1 VANSNLLSIKKW
13 RGNVADNLPKTLTD
27 DPLIIKALL
36 DNSLDSITLIDRQ
49 GLIAYQSP
57 SCEDLTG
64 FMPSELLNTPMVDFI
79 HPDDIDVVTS
89 RLADVLS
96 GPSATEILR
105 IKVKSKQEL
114 WVDIEVVTRHFSTDG
129 FVGAICNSRGT
140 TEKLRMLSELRST
153 YQVLLKMFESS
164 QIMLSISNLAT
175 GKFTHVNP
183 AWVQG
188 LGFSSEQALGST
200 ADTLG
205 IWGSEENRD
214 NVIRSLTSKGFL
226 RDHEATLYRRGGK
239 ALSTIFNAEILEVD
253 GDRHILFSARDMTEN
268 IKIQNQLRQSMKM
281 EALGQMTGG
290 VAHDFNNLLNVVQ
303 SGTELLADLIPEQ
316 PGASDIQNSVQRAID
331 RGVALTHQLLAFSRR
346 QHLQPQSIDISQR
359 VDTMMPLLAT
369 TMGDNIEIALTKNP
383 ALWSCEVDPTQLETA
398 VINLALNARDAM
410 PQGGQLQIELGNV
423 LDETTPNSPM
433 HGDYVFISL
442 TDNGAGMTPIHVDQ
456 AFEPFFTTKDIGKG
470 TGLGL
475 TMVFGFIRQSGG
487 HVDLHSEK
495 GTGTTVTLMLP
506 RSTKVSATNQSRS
519 QTSLPRGNGEHI
531 LLLEDDHDLR
541 ALTQRI
547 LKNLKYEVFEASNE
561 AEVTS
566 LLAQDIHFDLMVSD
580 VLLPGPLKG
589 PQIAQKVLQQQ
600 PHLKIMFISGYVEG
614 SSEIEIPDVMASS
627 FLAKPF
633 SQKALAEAVATLL
646 SQGTV

>member
-1 VANSNLLSIKKW
+1 
-13 RGNVADNLPKTLTD
+13 VADNQPTKLTD

-36 DNSLDSITLIDRQ
+36 DNSLDTITLIDRQ
-49 GLIAYQSP
+49 GLMAYQSP

-64 FMPSELLNTPMVDFI
+64 FMPSELLNTPVADFI
-79 HPDDIDVVTS
+79 HPDNLEAVTS
-89 RLADVLS
+89 VLADVLS
-96 GPSATEILR
+96 GPSATVVLI
-105 IKVKSKQEL
+105 IKVKSKQEV
-114 WVDIEVVTRHFSTDG
+114 WVDIEVVTRHFSIDG
-129 FVGAICNSRGT
+129 FVGAICNSRRI

-153 YQVLLKMFESS
+153 NQVLLKTFEAS
-164 QIMLSISNLAT
+164 QIMLSISHLAS

-183 AWVQG
+183 AWVQA

-205 IWGSEENRD
+205 IWGSEENRA
-214 NVIRSLTSKGFL
+214 NIIRSLTSKGFL
-226 RDHEATLYRRGGK
+226 RNHEATLYRRDGK
-239 ALSTIFNAEILEVD
+239 ALSTIFNAEILDVD
-253 GDRHILFSARDMTEN
+253 GDHHILFSARDITEN
-268 IKIQNQLRQSMKM
+268 LKIENQLRQSMKM
-281 EALGQMTGG
+281 EALGQMTGS

-316 PGASDIQNSVQRAID
+316 SGASDIQSSVQRAID

-359 VDTMMPLLAT
+359 VDTMTPLLAT
-369 TMGDNIEIALTKNP
+369 TMGDNVEIALTKDR
-383 ALWSCEVDPTQLETA
+383 ALWSCEVDPTQFETA

-410 PQGGQLQIELGNV
+410 PQGGQLTIELGNV
-423 LDETTPNSPM
+423 LDGTMPNSPM

-442 TDNGAGMTPIHVDQ
+442 TDNGAGMTPAHVDQ
-456 AFEPFFTTKDIGKG
+456 AFEPFFTTKETGKG

-475 TMVFGFIRQSGG
+475 SMVFGFIRQSGG
-487 HVDLHSEK
+487 HIDLHSEQ

-506 RSTKVSATNQSRS
+506 RSTKISATSQSRS

-531 LLLEDDHDLR
+531 LLLEDDQDLR

-561 AEVTS
+561 AEVAS

-580 VLLPGPLKG
+580 VLLPGQLKG

-633 SQKALAEAVATLL
+633 SQKALAEAVAKLL

>member
-1 VANSNLLSIKKW
+1 VENNQSKK
-13 RGNVADNLPKTLTD
+13 LTD
-27 DPLIIKALL
+27 DPVVIKAML
-36 DNSLDSITLIDRQ
+36 DNSLDTITLIDRQ

-57 SCEDLTG
+57 SCKDLTG
-64 FMPSELLNTPMVDFI
+64 FMPSELLNKPLADFI
-79 HPDDIDVVTS
+79 HPDNLEAVTS
-89 RLADVLS
+89 TLADVLP
-96 GPSATEILR
+96 GPSATVVLEI
-105 IKVKSKQEL
+105 KFKSKQEL

-129 FVGAICNSRGT
+129 FVGAICNSRRT
-140 TEKLRMLSELRST
+140 TEKMRMLSELRST
-153 YQVLLKMFESS
+153 NQVLLKTFEVS
-164 QIMLSISNLAT
+164 QIMLSISHLAT

-183 AWVQG
+183 AWVQS
-188 LGFSSEQALGST
+188 LGFSREQALGST
-200 ADTLG
+200 ADILG
-205 IWGSEENRD
+205 IWGSAENRA
-214 NVIRSLTSKGFL
+214 NIIRSLTSKGFL
-226 RDHEATLYRRGGK
+226 RNHEATLYSRDGK
-239 ALSTIFNAEILEVD
+239 ALSGIINAEILEVG

-268 IKIQNQLRQSMKM
+268 RKIENQLRQSMKM
-281 EALGQMTGG
+281 EALGQLTGG

-316 PGASDIQNSVQRAID
+316 SGASDIQNSVQRAID

-359 VDTMMPLLAT
+359 VEAMMPLLAT
-369 TMGDNIEIALTKNP
+369 TMGDNVEIAITKNP
-383 ALWSCEVDPTQLETA
+383 ALWGCQVDPTQLETA

-423 LDETTPNSPM
+423 LGGTKPNSPM

-442 TDNGAGMTPIHVDQ
+442 TDNGTGMIPAHVDQ
-456 AFEPFFTTKDIGKG
+456 AFEPFFTTKEIGKG

-475 TMVFGFIRQSGG
+475 SMVFGFIRQSGG
-487 HVDLHSEK
+487 QVDLRSEQ

-506 RSTKVSATNQSRS
+506 RGTKVSATSQSRS
-519 QTSLPRGNGEHI
+519 QPSLPRGNGEHI
-531 LLLEDDHDLR
+531 LLLEDDQDLR

-633 SQKALAEAVATLL
+633 SQRALAEAVATLL
-646 SQGTV
+646 SQ

>member
-1 VANSNLLSIKKW
+1 VAENQPKK
-13 RGNVADNLPKTLTD
+13 LTD

-36 DNSLDSITLIDRQ
+36 DNSLDAITLIDRQ

-64 FMPSELLNTPMVDFI
+64 FMPSELLNTPVADFI
-79 HPDDIDVVTS
+79 HPDNLEAVTS
-89 RLADVLS
+89 VLADVLS
-96 GPSATEILR
+96 GPSATNILM

-114 WVDIEVVTRHFSTDG
+114 WVDIEVVTRHFSVGG
-129 FVGAICNSRGT
+129 FVGAICNSRRT
-140 TEKLRMLSELRST
+140 TEKLRILSELRST
-153 YQVLLKMFESS
+153 NQVLLKTFEAS
-164 QIMLSISNLAT
+164 QILLSISHLTT

-183 AWVQG
+183 AWVQA
-188 LGFSSEQALGST
+188 LGFSREQALGST
-200 ADTLG
+200 ADILG
-205 IWGSEENRD
+205 IWGSEENRV
-214 NVIRSLTSKGFL
+214 NIVRSLTSKGFL
-226 RDHEATLYRRGGK
+226 RNHEATLYRRDGR
-239 ALSTIFNAEILEVD
+239 ALPAIVNAEILEVD
-253 GDRHILFSARDMTEN
+253 GDRHIIFSARDMTEN
-268 IKIQNQLRQSMKM
+268 IKIENQLRQSMKM
-281 EALGQMTGG
+281 EALGQLTGG

-316 PGASDIQNSVQRAID
+316 SGASDIQNSVQRAID

-369 TMGDNIEIALTKNP
+369 TMGDNIEIALTKDS
-383 ALWSCEVDPTQLETA
+383 ALWFCEVDPTQFETA

-423 LDETTPNSPM
+423 LHGTMPNSHM
-433 HGDYVFISL
+433 HRDYVFIRL
-442 TDNGAGMTPIHVDQ
+442 TDNGAGMTPAHVDQ
-456 AFEPFFTTKDIGKG
+456 AFEPFFTTKEIGKG

-475 TMVFGFIRQSGG
+475 TMVFGFTRQSGG
-487 HVDLHSEK
+487 HVDLHSEQ

-506 RSTKVSATNQSRS
+506 RSTKISATSQSRS
-519 QTSLPRGNGEHI
+519 QTSLPRGDGEHI
-531 LLLEDDHDLR
+531 LLLEDDQDLR

-547 LKNLKYEVFEASNE
+547 LKNLNYEVFEASNE
-561 AEVTS
+561 SEVTS
-566 LLAQDIHFDLMVSD
+566 LLAQDIRFDLMVSD

-633 SQKALAEAVATLL
+633 SQKALAEAVAKLL

>member
-1 VANSNLLSIKKW
+1 
-13 RGNVADNLPKTLTD
+13 VADNQPTKLTD
-27 DPLIIKALL
+27 APLIIKALL
-36 DNSLDSITLIDRQ
+36 DNSLDTITLIDRQ
-49 GLIAYQSP
+49 GLMAYQSP

-64 FMPSELLNTPMVDFI
+64 FMPSELLNTPVADFI
-79 HPDDIDVVTS
+79 HPDNLEAVTS
-89 RLADVLS
+89 VLADVLS
-96 GPSATEILR
+96 GPSATVVLI
-105 IKVKSKQEL
+105 IKVKSKQEV

-129 FVGAICNSRGT
+129 VVGAICNSRRI

-153 YQVLLKMFESS
+153 NQVLLKTFEAS
-164 QIMLSISNLAT
+164 QIMLSISHLAS

-183 AWVQG
+183 AWVQA

-205 IWGSEENRD
+205 IWGSEENRA
-214 NVIRSLTSKGFL
+214 NIIRSLTSKGFL
-226 RDHEATLYRRGGK
+226 RNHEATLYRRDGK
-239 ALSTIFNAEILEVD
+239 ALSTIFNAEILDVD
-253 GDRHILFSARDMTEN
+253 GDHHILFSARDITEN
-268 IKIQNQLRQSMKM
+268 LKIENQLRQSMKM
-281 EALGQMTGG
+281 EALGQMTGS

-316 PGASDIQNSVQRAID
+316 SGASDIQSSVQRAID

-359 VDTMMPLLAT
+359 VDTMTPLLAT
-369 TMGDNIEIALTKNP
+369 TMGDNVEIALTKDR
-383 ALWSCEVDPTQLETA
+383 ALWSCEVDPTQFETA

-410 PQGGQLQIELGNV
+410 PQGGQLTIELGNV
-423 LDETTPNSPM
+423 LDGTMPNSPM

-442 TDNGAGMTPIHVDQ
+442 TDNGAGMTPAHVDQ
-456 AFEPFFTTKDIGKG
+456 AFEPFFTTKETGKG

-475 TMVFGFIRQSGG
+475 SMVFGFIRQSGG
-487 HVDLHSEK
+487 HIDLHSEQ

-506 RSTKVSATNQSRS
+506 RSTKISATSQSRS

-531 LLLEDDHDLR
+531 LLLEDDQDLR

-561 AEVTS
+561 AEVAS

-580 VLLPGPLKG
+580 VLLPGQLKG

-633 SQKALAEAVATLL
+633 SQKALAEAVAKLL
-646 SQGTV
+646 SQGAV